1 MKKFMFRII
10 NSFVHCLT
18 INIIRITKNN
28 HTTSTDWKEIAEKLK
43 KTPYKNLQICHKPHF
58 KAKLQFYTN

>member
-1 MKKFMFRII
+1 MFRVI

-28 HTTSTDWKEIAEKLK
+28 HTTSTDWKEMAKKTKK
-43 KTPYKNLQICHKPHF
+43 KTPYKTLQKIATNLILKQNYNFI
-58 KAKLQFYTN
+58 QNV

>member
-1 MKKFMFRII
+1 MFRVI

-28 HTTSTDWKEIAEKLK
+28 HTTSTDWEEMAKKLK
-43 KTPYKNLQICHKPHF
+43 KHPIKPG
-58 KAKLQFYTN
+58 KKLPQTSF